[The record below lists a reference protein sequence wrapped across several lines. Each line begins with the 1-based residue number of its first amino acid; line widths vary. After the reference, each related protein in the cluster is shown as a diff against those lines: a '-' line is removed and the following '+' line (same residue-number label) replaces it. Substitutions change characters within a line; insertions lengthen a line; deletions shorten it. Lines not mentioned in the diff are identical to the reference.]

1 MFHVTGNA
9 EKFRAA
15 VNSLDA
21 DLKKVNVHR
30 HAGSSFRY
38 TILFSVSSKAH
49 ITPTKQLQ
57 LTLYQVIWVRDS
69 TESISLKRK
78 MNICYSGQIFE
89 QGNNVNIISKGSLH
103 SNSTMFSLICCSIQ
117 EFWLFNGQSNIY
129 NHEYCSSTS

>member
-69 TESISLKRK
+69 TESISLKR
-78 MNICYSGQIFE
+78 
-89 QGNNVNIISKGSLH
+89 SLH